1 MLYFIFSKFSNN
13 ILCKIKCFFNFRMNI
28 EELLEIYGNRF
39 DRATHGDTVILRA
52 AYKHLNI
59 FMEITNN
66 SKIYHWMQIV
76 INLYCNK

>member
-1 MLYFIFSKFSNN
+1 
-13 ILCKIKCFFNFRMNI
+13 MNI

-39 DRATHGDTVILRA
+39 DRATHRGTAILKA

-66 SKIYHWMQIV
+66 SKIYYWIHIA

>member
-1 MLYFIFSKFSNN
+1 
-13 ILCKIKCFFNFRMNI
+13 MNI

-39 DRATHGDTVILRA
+39 HRATHGDTAILKA

-66 SKIYHWMQIV
+66 SKII
-76 INLYCNK
+76 

>member
-1 MLYFIFSKFSNN
+1 METDLTELPMEAQPK
-13 ILCKIKCFFNFRMNI
+13 ILK
-28 EELLEIYGNRF
+28 
-39 DRATHGDTVILRA
+39 A

-66 SKIYHWMQIV
+66 SKIYHWIHIV